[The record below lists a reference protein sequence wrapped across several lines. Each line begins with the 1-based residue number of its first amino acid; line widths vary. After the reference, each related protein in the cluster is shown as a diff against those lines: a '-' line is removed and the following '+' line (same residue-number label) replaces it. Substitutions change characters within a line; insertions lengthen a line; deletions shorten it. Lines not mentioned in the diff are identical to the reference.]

1 MISFCRSTSY
11 YTLMGSLPA
20 LPRHFEEADRVPI
33 SGLRFGARLKML
45 KPRDLEVVDEM
56 TDFLAWDRQPLELT
70 DENVLQR
77 YNRFMGKISN
87 QFARDLIQL
96 AMTNRTIIAGL
107 RCRRLQLD
115 PPPGVAPVASH
126 IARNWNHPDFRL
138 GGRFPWISK
147 VDALFRG
154 DSLLELERQQLDI
167 AWQHVCRLAEQYHF
181 TFEAVVLYLIRWEIV
196 YRWTKRNADVGQKK
210 FDLLVAESLGE
221 YAEMFPG

>member
-1 MISFCRSTSY
+1 MISFSRSTTY
-11 YTLMGSLPA
+11 YTLIGSLPA
-20 LPRHFEEADRVPI
+20 LPRNFEAADRVPI

-45 KPRDLEVVDEM
+45 EPRDLEVVDEM

-77 YNRFMGKISN
+77 YTRFMGKISN
-87 QFARDLIQL
+87 HFARELIEL

-115 PPPGVAPVASH
+115 PPLGVDPVAGH

-138 GGRFPWISK
+138 GGRFPWISE
-147 VDALFRG
+147 VDALFRRESPL
-154 DSLLELERQQLDI
+154 DLERKILDI

-196 YRWTKRNADVGQKK
+196 YRWTKRNAEVGQKK
-210 FDLLVAESLGE
+210 FDQLVAESMDD
-221 YAEMFPG
+221 YAEMWE